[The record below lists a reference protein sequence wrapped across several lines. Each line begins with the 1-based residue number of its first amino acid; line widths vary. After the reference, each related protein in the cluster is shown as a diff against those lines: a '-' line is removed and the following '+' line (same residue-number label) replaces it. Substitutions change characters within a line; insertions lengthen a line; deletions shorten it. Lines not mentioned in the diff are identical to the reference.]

1 MNEVNEA
8 SPANAESD
16 LERLVRCEPFAC
28 ATFNGEGSY
37 DLRLYE
43 DNESYRDEWI
53 ARNGERY
60 KDWVMPL
67 YREST

>member
-1 MNEVNEA
+1 MSATNEA
-8 SPANAESD
+8 SPATSGSD
-16 LERLVRCEPFAC
+16 LERLVRCEPFAW

-60 KDWVMPL
+60 KDWVIPL

>member
-8 SPANAESD
+8 SPASKSGD
-16 LERLVRCEPFAC
+16 LERLVRCEPFAW
-28 ATFNGEGSY
+28 ATFDGEGGY

-43 DNESYRDEWI
+43 ENESYKDEWI